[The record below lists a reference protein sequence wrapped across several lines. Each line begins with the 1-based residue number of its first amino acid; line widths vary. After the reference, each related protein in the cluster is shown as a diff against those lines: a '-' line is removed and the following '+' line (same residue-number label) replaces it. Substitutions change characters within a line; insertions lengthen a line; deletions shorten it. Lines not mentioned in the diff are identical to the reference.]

1 MSSGRDMVAVVG
13 CDSLCNKRSTLWF
26 ALTCATGGCKGTV
39 GSERDV
45 SVGRFTQAKSSTTS
59 QHVDTAVAWICGCH
73 FGLRLLDACHRYFA
87 AMHIVFGSRS

>member
-45 SVGRFTQAKSSTTS
+45 SVGRFTQAKSSTTFWCCTP
-59 QHVDTAVAWICGCH
+59 H
-73 FGLRLLDACHRYFA
+73 FA
-87 AMHIVFGSRS
+87 AGPRVSPLALMPPLD